1 MEHVIT
7 DMIVLEEKAGIF
19 KHLHNGHVGVGACVE
34 TASVALDQGE
44 EHNNVVVSMGIEKQ
58 LVSIELSLQATG
70 ALPHN
75 DGSHGGFDGLVG
87 MDSLFHGIIPLGQ
100 FEV

>member
-7 DMIVLEEKAGIF
+7 DMIFLEEKAGIF
-19 KHLHNGHVGVGACVE
+19 KRLHNDHVGVGACVE
-34 TASVALDQGE
+34 TAGVALDQGE
-44 EHNNVVVSMGIEKQ
+44 ECNDVVFGMGIEKQ

-75 DGSHGGFDGLVG
+75 DGSHSGVDGLVG
-87 MDSLFHGIIPLGQ
+87 MDYLFHGIIPLGP